1 MAETNVPVKTT
12 GSAPAPSTATQMWS
26 PFENLRG
33 DFNRLFDDFN
43 RDFWRRPFSR
53 SAFDL
58 IPFARGQFANV
69 NPAVDVIEKSDA
81 FEITA
86 ELPGLDEKN
95 IEVKLVN
102 GSLTV
107 KGEKEENKEEKKK
120 DYHLRE
126 RYYGSFERSF
136 AIPDGV
142 DTDKIEANFNKGVLT
157 LRLPKK
163 PEAVKPE
170 KTIAVK
176 AS

>member
-1 MAETNVPVKTT
+1 MADTNVPVKRTD
-12 GSAPAPSTATQMWS
+12 SAPAPHAATQLWS
-26 PFENLRG
+26 PFDNLRG

-43 RDFWRRPFSR
+43 RDFWRRPLAR

-58 IPFARGQFANV
+58 FPLARGQFTS
-69 NPAVDVIEKSDA
+69 NPAVDVVEKSDA
-81 FEITA
+81 YEITA
-86 ELPGLDEKN
+86 ELPGMDEKN

-120 DYHLRE
+120 DYHVQE
-126 RYYGSFERSF
+126 RYYGSFERTF
-136 AIPDGV
+136 PLPEGV
-142 DTDKIEANFNKGVLT
+142 DADKIEATFDKGVLM

-176 AS
+176 AA

>member
-1 MAETNVPVKTT
+1 
-12 GSAPAPSTATQMWS
+12 
-26 PFENLRG
+26 
-33 DFNRLFDDFN
+33 
-43 RDFWRRPFSR
+43 
-53 SAFDL
+53 
-58 IPFARGQFANV
+58 V
-69 NPAVDVIEKSDA
+69 NPAVDVVEKSDA
-81 FEITA
+81 YEITA
-86 ELPGLDEKN
+86 ELPGMDEKN

-102 GSLTV
+102 GGLTV
-107 KGEKEENKEEKKK
+107 KGEKEEKKEEKKK